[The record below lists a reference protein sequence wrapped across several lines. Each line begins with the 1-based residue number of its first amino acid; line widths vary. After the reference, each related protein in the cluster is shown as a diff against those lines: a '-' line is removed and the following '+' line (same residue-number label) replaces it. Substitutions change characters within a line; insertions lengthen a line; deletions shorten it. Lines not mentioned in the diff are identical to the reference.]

1 MSTIKSSAEHLTLN
15 ADGSGNDIK
24 FQSNGSEVAS
34 ISDGGVVTATSFSG
48 SGANLTGVGVAG
60 ISSSADA
67 TAMTIDSSER
77 IGIGRTSAGSF
88 VDVYNTGNYT
98 GLRVETTVGAE
109 VTCQLKGGGTSS
121 SANVL
126 DIRNGS
132 NGSLFEVRQDGRG
145 LSQFTA
151 KAWCNWNGS
160 GTVAIRDSHNCSSI
174 ADHGTGLYVFNFGTN
189 VGNANYSA
197 TSMAK
202 DSRIVSFGDAVSVP
216 SASSFQVRCQ
226 QSWDASQT
234 DNDRICVTVFGD

>member
-151 KAWCNWNGS
+151 KAWASWNLN
-160 GTVAIRDSHNCSSI
+160 GTASIHDSHNVSSLS
-174 ADHGTGLYVFNFGTN
+174 DNGTGDSTIFFANNMANTN
-189 VGNANYSA
+189 YAVAGMSDDAFRLLSLRDQSYTA
-197 TSMAK
+197 TSYTRFASTITSNSTWDDAHRLMATW
-202 DSRIVSFGDAVSVP
+202 FGD
-216 SASSFQVRCQ
+216 
-226 QSWDASQT
+226 
-234 DNDRICVTVFGD
+234 